1 MFYQFLQ
8 ADPSGGGI
16 ASFFTANHDRT
27 GHVSILFPSSD
38 KKTKRRKENSEM
50 RLKKEIE

>member
-16 ASFFTANHDRT
+16 ASFLPLIMI
-27 GHVSILFPSSD
+27 VLVMYLILFPSSD
-38 KKTKRRKENSEM
+38 KKTKGGRKIQ
-50 RLKKEIE
+50 K